1 MRADVAGAD
10 RRQQVREA
18 ARGWRGAGAIDQAVC
33 TAIETAYPDDRARL
47 GPVFRILVFGFTIV
61 IVNALFGLF
70 TLGVSAAGKQAAQV
84 LLAFF
89 GLALVAATEVQ
100 VGPLRRTQG
109 GTEAAT
115 AWLGVCY
122 LLGALVWL
130 MADSAKLGG
139 DAWVDPALVLVVI
152 LFGAAAYR
160 WGYAL
165 FAVIAA
171 SGLFLLLARGPLGRA
186 LWLVVPVVV
195 APLLL
200 RAGDWARLPPAHRRC
215 CQAVAVVSLGFL
227 YLAVHLGSW
236 DQGFVERVGAHW
248 NGHPPWAAQSLRPF
262 FAVATALVPVLTLAW
277 GRGTRRRL
285 LINAGL
291 IGLLASMVT
300 LRFYVHV
307 APLWVVLLLGGGV
320 AIGLALALRQHLDSG
335 PGRQR
340 HGFTAEP
347 LFADPEGRSAL
358 ELAASV
364 ASLSP
369 AARPVETSSFEG
381 GGGRF
386 GGGGASG
393 TY

>member
-1 MRADVAGAD
+1 MRAEVARAD
-10 RRQQVREA
+10 RQQQVREA
-18 ARGWRGAGAIDQAVC
+18 ARGWLGAGAIDPATC
-33 TAIETAYPDDRARL
+33 AAIESAYPDDRARL
-47 GPVFRILVFGFTIV
+47 GPVFRILVFVFTIV
-61 IVNALFGLF
+61 IVNALFGLL
-70 TLGVSAAGKQAAQV
+70 TLGVAVAGERAAQV
-84 LLAFF
+84 LLGFF

-100 VGPLRRTQG
+100 IGPLRRAQG

-130 MADSAKLGG
+130 IADRARLGG
-139 DAWVDPALVLVVI
+139 DAWVPMALVLLVV

-171 SGLFLLLARGPLGRA
+171 GGLFLLLARGPAGRL
-186 LWLVVPVVV
+186 LWLLIPAVVV
-195 APLLL
+195 PLLL
-200 RAGDWARLPPAHRRC
+200 RAGDSVRLPPAHRRC
-215 CQAVAVVSLGFL
+215 CQAVAVSSLAFL

-236 DQGFVERVGAHW
+236 DAGLVERVGAHR
-248 NGHPPWAAQSLRPF
+248 NGHPLWATHSLRPF
-262 FAVATALVPVLTLAW
+262 FAVSTALVPVLTIAW
-277 GRGTRRRL
+277 GLGSRRRL

-300 LRFYVHV
+300 LRFYVQV
-307 APLWVVLLLGGGV
+307 APLWTVLLLGGGF
-320 AIGLALALRQHLDSG
+320 AIGLALALLRYLDSG
-335 PGRQR
+335 RVQQR

-347 LFADPEGRSAL
+347 LFADSGARSAL
-358 ELAASV
+358 EVAASV

-369 AARPVETSSFEG
+369 AARPLERSGFEG
-381 GGGRF
+381 AGGRF